1 MSSRPLVVALSLAVA
16 LFATGCETVRSY
28 KPLSATDAKNVR
40 SVEVVL
46 QPIDKNVAVVHQ
58 STSVNV
64 VPGPGVS
71 AGAAAGTGLLASLVI
86 TGVSAAIAGNAERG
100 LAPLSETVTDLKP
113 AQALH
118 AKLIAPPLPRIEI
131 HPASRVL
138 EQRIEDTDLQEAAAR
153 SPADAI
159 LLIGFS
165 PVFQTNSHTPTYI
178 ATARLI
184 ARDGRLLAR
193 ETLTLVGPKA
203 DGGSAGE
210 HAEWWIEDDR
220 YRRSLQLAIEAFT
233 IGVRREVLDPE
244 RLLSEAE
251 VKERLDAIMSGAPL
265 PLRAEDEPAF
275 PHCALDDR
283 PIRFVFTRTV
293 YARLVHIECQIDDQK
308 ADTASAPSPFVWA
321 TDWRTV
327 GGLGA
332 LARDPGSTPAASVTT
347 QFKVGDR
354 LVFKDT
360 VPATGKSSAEHSL
373 QVSRINAASVE
384 FNGGRARVT
393 TRGRMSGEI
402 TRPYLIQS
410 VPAKAAAGTSWSGQ
424 YFVDDRSLPG
434 TSAELTL
441 KSIEPMDISGIRFK
455 AARVAISGYS
465 HATDKSQ
472 SNPGSSSDISAHFE
486 GEAWID
492 TESGV
497 MLAIRLNSRSPHYNL
512 TRELVR
518 IER

>member
-1 MSSRPLVVALSLAVA
+1 MALTVTVA

-28 KPLSATDAKNVR
+28 KPLSATDAKDVR
-40 SVEVVL
+40 SVEVLV
-46 QPIDKNVAVVHQ
+46 QPIEQNVAVVSQ
-58 STSVNV
+58 STIVHV
-64 VPGPGVS
+64 VPGAGVS
-71 AGAAAGTGLLASLVI
+71 AGSAAGTGLLASLIVS
-86 TGVSAAIAGNAERG
+86 GVSAAVAGSAERG
-100 LAPLSETVTDLKP
+100 LAPLSEAVIDLKP
-113 AQALH
+113 AQAFHSRL
-118 AKLIAPPLPRIEI
+118 LVSPAPRVAI

-138 EQRIEDTDLQEAAAR
+138 DQRIEDADLQEAAGR

-159 LLIGFS
+159 LLIGFR
-165 PVFQTNSHTPTYI
+165 PFFPTNSHTPTYV

-184 ARDGRLLAR
+184 GRDGRLLAR

-220 YRRSLQLAIEAFT
+220 YRRSLQLAIEALT

-251 VKERLDAIMSGAPL
+251 VKAQLDAILSDAPL
-265 PLRAEDEPAF
+265 PVRAEDEPAF

-283 PIRFVFTRTV
+283 PIRFVFTRTI
-293 YARLVHIECQIDDQK
+293 YARLVHIECRIDDGNVN
-308 ADTASAPSPFVWA
+308 ATPNASPFVWA
-321 TDWRTV
+321 TDWQTV
-327 GGLGA
+327 SGLGA
-332 LARDPGSTPAASVTT
+332 LAKAPGSVAAAPLTT

-354 LVFKDT
+354 LVYKDT
-360 VPATGKSSAEHSL
+360 VPATGNSAAEHSL
-373 QVSRINAASVE
+373 QVSRINAASLE

-393 TRGRMSGEI
+393 VRGRVSGDI
-402 TRPYLIQS
+402 RRPYLLQS
-410 VPAKAAAGTSWSGQ
+410 IPAKATTGASWSGQ
-424 YFVDDRSLPG
+424 YFIDDRSVPG
-434 TSAELTL
+434 TTTQLALQ
-441 KSIEPMDISGIRFK
+441 SIEQKDISGIRFK

-465 HATDKSQ
+465 HAADKTQ
-472 SNPGSSSDISAHFE
+472 TNPAGGTDISAHFE

-497 MLAIRLNSRSPHYNL
+497 MLAVRLTSRSPQYNL
-512 TRELVR
+512 KRELIR